1 VDVDLKKDLCH
12 IRYHEERVTLEQ
24 MLETIQ
30 AQGFRGER
38 VEPTAPDQGKG

>member
-24 MLETIQ
+24 MLETVRT
-30 AQGFRGER
+30 QGFQCEL
-38 VEPTAPDQGKG
+38 VEPTAPDQSQ